1 MLVCVLWPSMGSLAE
16 CSRWAGETVYSA
28 RESVLQE
35 TWIPCVPSCLLRAM
49 VCPVSSPLHGSQRV
63 VDFSVSSGFFLFVGW
78 TVISMILACGA
89 LYFCLHVPSISL
101 LLKCVLTSRYLG
113 TRCFHSYNQVSKNS
127 REACV
132 SMSAYVT
139 KHTFSLTFHL
149 LHWLLS

>member
-1 MLVCVLWPSMGSLAE
+1 MCWGVFYGPAWGLVLNVPGELEKQYILLESL
-16 CSRWAGETVYSA
+16 CSRKPGFHVF
-28 RESVLQE
+28 
-35 TWIPCVPSCLLRAM
+35 P
-49 VCPVSSPLHGSQRV
+49 PVSSGPWFVQCPPLSMDPRV
-63 VDFSVSSGFFLFVGW
+63 VDFSVPSGFFLFVGW

-101 LLKCVLTSRYLG
+101 VLKCVLTSQYFG
-113 TRCFHSYNQVSKNS
+113 THCFHSYNQVSKIS